1 MINLR
6 IVLFFIG
13 ILITSLGTTM
23 ILPLLVEIKTSGIN
37 TSNFFMSTLIT
48 LFFGI
53 TLILA
58 FNKEEKKVNVKD
70 TILITTLSWPIMI
83 ILSSLPFYLD
93 TNCQHFVDAIFEATS
108 GLTTTGATIHNNVEY
123 LSTGILLWRALLQWL
138 GGLGIIIFAIAII
151 PIFNIGG
158 IKLFTQDW
166 SEKPKD
172 LHYRPKEIAKLL
184 GSIYISFTLIIL
196 MLLCVSGLNFFDAFS
211 HALTT
216 IATGGFSTKSSSIGY
231 YNNFFTELIIIF
243 GMLAASLP
251 FTLYIACFRKNFISL
266 FDSQVLL
273 FFSLVIFFV
282 SSIALW
288 VHINN
293 NINIFLALRLSMFNS
308 ISIMTGTGYSTENF
322 SNWGYFANTLFLMMM
337 LIGGCSGSTT
347 GGMKIFR
354 MQILWALVIK
364 ELKTIRSPRA
374 ISNINL
380 KNININD
387 NIVNSVMII
396 FFCFIFSVF
405 FISSVFMFYGYD
417 FITSISAAVTSV
429 SVVGPGLG
437 NIIGPEESFG
447 QLPNTLKLL
456 LSFGM
461 ILGRLEYLAFLIVLA
476 PQFWIK

>member
-13 ILITSLGTTM
+13 ILITSLGITM
-23 ILPLLVEIKTSGIN
+23 ILPLLVEMKTSGIN

-58 FNKEEKKVNVKD
+58 FNKEEKEVNVKD

-166 SEKPKD
+166 SEKPKE

-184 GSIYISFTLIIL
+184 GSIYISFTFIIIL
-196 MLLCVSGLNFFDAFS
+196 LLLFSGLSFFDAFS

-216 IATGGFSTKSSSIGY
+216 VATGGFSTKSYSIGY
-231 YNNFFTELIIIF
+231 YDNFFTEIVIVF
-243 GMLAASLP
+243 GMLIASLP
-251 FTLYIACFRKNFISL
+251 FTLYVSCFRKNFSII

-273 FFSLVIFFV
+273 FLFLIILFV
-282 SSIALW
+282 LSIAFWL
-288 VHINN
+288 HFKNN
-293 NINIFLALRLSMFNS
+293 LNIFLALRLSLFNS
-308 ISIMTGTGYSTENF
+308 VSIMTGTGYSTENF
-322 SNWGYFANTLFLMMM
+322 SSWGNFANTMFLIMMF
-337 LIGGCSGSTT
+337 IGGCSGSTT
-347 GGMKIFR
+347 GGLKIFR
-354 MQILWALVIK
+354 MQIIWGLVVK
-364 ELKTIRSPRA
+364 ELKTIRSPRS

-380 KNININD
+380 KNININE
-387 NIVNSVMII
+387 NIINSVMII
-396 FFCFIFSVF
+396 FFCFIFSIF
-405 FISSVFMFYGYD
+405 LISSIFMYYDYD

-437 NIIGPEESFG
+437 NIIGPEESFA
-447 QLPNTLKLL
+447 QLPSSLKLL

-461 ILGRLEYLAFLIVLA
+461 IMGRLEYLAFLIILA
-476 PQFWIK
+476 PKFWFK

>member
-13 ILITSLGTTM
+13 ILISCLGIAMT
-23 ILPLLVEIKTSGIN
+23 LPLLVEIKNSEIN
-37 TSNFFMSTLIT
+37 VTNFLISTLLT

-53 TLILA
+53 SLILA
-58 FNKEEKKVNVKD
+58 FKREEKKINVKD
-70 TILITTLSWPIMI
+70 TILITTFSWPVMI

-93 TNCQHFVDAIFEATS
+93 VNCENYIDAIFEATS
-108 GLTTTGATIHNNVEY
+108 GLTTTGATVYEEVES
-123 LSTGILLWRALLQWL
+123 LSSGILIWRALLQWL
-138 GGLGIIIFAIAII
+138 GGLGIIVFAIAII

-196 MLLCVSGLNFFDAFS
+196 ILLYASGLNFFDAFS

-216 IATGGFSTKSSSIGY
+216 IATGGFSTKSSSIGH
-231 YNNFFTELIIIF
+231 YNNLFTELIIIF

-251 FTLYIACFRKNFISL
+251 FTLYITCFRKNFTSI

-273 FFSLVIFFV
+273 FFSLIIFFV
-282 SSIALW
+282 FSVALW
-288 VHINN
+288 VHLNN
-293 NINIFLALRLSMFNS
+293 NINFFLALRLSSFNS

-322 SNWGYFANTLFLMMM
+322 SNWGYFANTMFLIMM
-337 LIGGCSGSTT
+337 LVGGCSGSTT
-347 GGMKIFR
+347 GGLKIFR
-354 MQILWALVIK
+354 IQVLWALVIK

-380 KNININD
+380 KNININE
-387 NIVNSVMII
+387 NIINSVMII
-396 FFCFIFSVF
+396 LFCFIFSVF
-405 FISSVFMFYGYD
+405 FIASIFLYYGYD
-417 FITSISAAVTSV
+417 FITSVSAAVTSV

-437 NIIGPEESFG
+437 NIIGPEESFT
-447 QLPNTLKLL
+447 QLPSVLKLL

-461 ILGRLEYLAFLIVLA
+461 VLGRLEYLAFLIILA
-476 PQFWIK
+476 PKFWIK

>member
-13 ILITSLGTTM
+13 ILITSLGVAM
-23 ILPLLVEIKTSGIN
+23 ILPLIIEIKSSEIN
-37 TSNFFMSTLIT
+37 ATNFLISTLLT

-53 TLILA
+53 TLVLA

-70 TILITTLSWPIMI
+70 TILITTLSWPVMI
-83 ILSSLPFYLD
+83 TLSSIPFYLD
-93 TNCQHFVDAIFEATS
+93 INCKNFIDAVFEATS
-108 GLTTTGATIHNNVEY
+108 GLTTTGATVYNNVEN
-123 LSTGILLWRALLQWL
+123 LSSGILIWRALLQWL
-138 GGLGIIIFAIAII
+138 GGLGIIVFAIAII

-184 GSIYISFTLIIL
+184 GSIYLFFTFMILVFLYISG
-196 MLLCVSGLNFFDAFS
+196 MSFFDAFS

-231 YNNFFTELIIIF
+231 YNNFYTELTIIF
-243 GMLAASLP
+243 GMLLASLP
-251 FTLYIACFRKNFISL
+251 FILYISCLRKNLSSL

-273 FFSLVIFFV
+273 FFSLIIFFIL
-282 SSIALW
+282 SLTIWL
-288 VHINN
+288 HLNN

-322 SNWGYFANTLFLMMM
+322 SNWGYFANTLFLIMM

-354 MQILWALVIK
+354 IQILWALIIR
-364 ELKTIRSPRA
+364 ELKTIKSPRA
-374 ISNINL
+374 INNINF

-405 FISSVFMFYGYD
+405 FISSVFMYYGYD

-447 QLPNTLKLL
+447 QLPYTLKLL

-461 ILGRLEYLAFLIVLA
+461 ILGRLEYLAFLIILA
-476 PQFWIK
+476 PKFWIK